1 LYCKCRP
8 RQFHRPMCQ
17 LPIQLSDAVRATPK
31 PCTQG
36 VVYRDLKLENLML
49 DRNGHLK
56 VIDFGFAKK
65 LHKNEWTYTLCGTPD
80 YLAPEVLKG
89 TGHSFGVD
97 YWSLGVLIYEMIF
110 GCPPFTANNDAA
122 ICKNILSVRGMVTA
136 GVELDGHMRL
146 SGALLVAWRLSG
158 DT

>member
-1 LYCKCRP
+1 
-8 RQFHRPMCQ
+8 
-17 LPIQLSDAVRATPK
+17 VATPI
-31 PCTQG
+31 PQG

-49 DRNGHLK
+49 DRNGYLK

-97 YWSLGVLIYEMIF
+97 FWSLGVLIYEMIF

-122 ICKNILSVRGMVTA
+122 ICKNILSVRV
-136 GVELDGHMRL
+136 VV
-146 SGALLVAWRLSG
+146 SLLVVQSWT
-158 DT
+158 DTCGSVEHCS